1 MRTSI
6 AEKHTNHLVA
16 GLGPLKS
23 SSQYF
28 ILINLRVFSLLN
40 RFASFLACCL
50 LSLLAGN
57 RKSWLSRVCNPLQL
71 QNPVFDTSRLL
82 PRFQSVSCPGHFPR
96 TCLPRFLEKFV
107 RLTVAQTPFKIHWRL
122 CLINTLSRSVRT
134 SRTAVRTYFARSAP
148 LVRPFAP
155 ILLGSFAYLVIITT
169 DCPIGYQFDH
179 PVPYTGDC
187 NKQQTKHLDYH

>member
-28 ILINLRVFSLLN
+28 VLINLRVFSPLN
-40 RFASFLACCL
+40 GFASFLACCL

-57 RKSWLSRVCNPLQL
+57 RKSRLSRVCDPLQL

-107 RLTVAQTPFKIHWRL
+107 MFDAGVT
-122 CLINTLSRSVRT
+122 LIGCIGCCHSGLPGKLVHMMRGEPHRPPNDNQS
-134 SRTAVRTYFARSAP
+134 TAN
-148 LVRPFAP
+148 
-155 ILLGSFAYLVIITT
+155 
-169 DCPIGYQFDH
+169 
-179 PVPYTGDC
+179 C
-187 NKQQTKHLDYH
+187 NL